1 MLVVF
6 QMLLNGPWVWGAIH
20 LGTLIM
26 RRLHEKVK
34 CHYRWEGPKWLVPDL
49 TFGKYVELT
58 RLCYEDE
65 RRIGKL
71 EMLVN
76 ADKYDFLAGEFQAR
90 KISSRIS
97 PKRIKVE

>member
-6 QMLLNGPWVWGAIH
+6 QMLLNGSSV
-20 LGTLIM
+20 LGLDIW
-26 RRLHEKVK
+26 RLDYEETSRKGKMSLQV
-34 CHYRWEGPKWLVPDL
+34 EGPKWLVPDL
-49 TFGKYVELT
+49 TFGKYVELM

-71 EMLVN
+71 EIHAN
-76 ADKYDFLAGEFQAR
+76 ADKYDFLAGEIQAR
-90 KISSRIS
+90 KIPSRIS